1 MSRILL
7 MSLVFCAAISAIA
20 LGASQTLTLKDG
32 RKVTGDVTKTDA
44 GYRVKTDNGD
54 VEFKANEVESLAD
67 SADLD
72 KEYQDRLGK
81 IDDKDANAHFEL
93 ARWAERNGRL
103 DIAKKELKRSLEIS
117 PDNEQAQLLL
127 RKVEAGLTSTNKP
140 EVPTAT
146 KATIGG
152 PTDAKDLVSDDDI
165 NRIRLAEL
173 RDDDNAS
180 IEFKNK
186 AFDRFIESQRGTE
199 NFHEKEFRKMSRA
212 KQVRYIL
219 DTPGS
224 GGVRDDIVIK
234 SDPKFMM
241 KFRSIWPGIEQNCG
255 SAACHGGPKGKGEF
269 KLFTRG
275 SAKNDRVDYT
285 NFLIL
290 NLWEKDGQHLMDRD
304 HVEDS
309 LVLQYGLPSKD
320 AQYRHPADLN
330 KTMFASK
337 KTSNYK
343 SLEAYIKELQGGTTP
358 EYGTK
363 YQPPVG
369 RKLGTGA
376 ADSQPSSKPAKAE

>member
-7 MSLVFCAAISAIA
+7 LSLVICAAISAIA

-32 RKVTGDVTKTDA
+32 RKVTGDVTKTES

-54 VEFKANEVESLAD
+54 IEFKANEVDSVAD
-67 SADLD
+67 SADMD

-117 PDNEQAQLLL
+117 PDNEKAQLLL
-127 RKVEAGLTSTNKP
+127 RKVEAGLTSTGKP
-140 EVPTAT
+140 ELQSTTKPTV
-146 KATIGG
+146 GG
-152 PTDAKDLVSDDDI
+152 PADAKDLVSDEDI

-173 RDDDNAS
+173 REDDNPS

-186 AFDRFIESQRGTE
+186 AYDRFVESQRGTE
-199 NFHEKEFRKMSRA
+199 NFNEKDFRKMSRA

-219 DTPGS
+219 DTPGN

-234 SDPKFMM
+234 SDPKFMT
-241 KFRSIWPGIEQNCG
+241 KFRTVWPGIEQNCG
-255 SAACHGGPKGKGEF
+255 SAACHGGPKGKGDL
-269 KLFTRG
+269 KLFPRG
-275 SAKNDRVDYT
+275 STKNDRADYT

-290 NLWEKDGQHLMDRD
+290 NLWEKDGQRLMDRD

-320 AQYRHPADLN
+320 AQYRHPVDLN
-330 KTMFASK
+330 KTMFTSK
-337 KTSNYK
+337 KTSSYK
-343 SLEAYIKELQGGTTP
+343 ALEAFIKELQGGTTP
-358 EYGTK
+358 AYGTK

-369 RKLGTGA
+369 RLGS
-376 ADSQPSSKPAKAE
+376 ADSQPASKPAKE